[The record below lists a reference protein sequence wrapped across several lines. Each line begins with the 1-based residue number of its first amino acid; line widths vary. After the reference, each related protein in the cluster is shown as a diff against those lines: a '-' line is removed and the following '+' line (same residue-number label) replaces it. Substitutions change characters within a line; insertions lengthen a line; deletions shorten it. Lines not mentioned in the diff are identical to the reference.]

1 MAKRTYPA
9 MLEPA
14 EHGGYGVSFPD
25 LPGCVSFGD
34 DLDHA
39 VSQAQE
45 ALNLHLEGLAE
56 DGDELPPASRL
67 SDIFLEPGLPAN
79 IVWVLI
85 VGDEPEG
92 AERVN
97 VYLPKSLLAQIERFG
112 QTSGV
117 DNRSTFIRLASRQ
130 YLATE
135 LGKANKI
142 PRLYAEIRWETD
154 DDLKVIDAMVYDQRT
169 GKDNDRYGASNGACC
184 AGWMVNGDARYTPE
198 GVFADMVKV
207 GFAGAIALAV
217 TLNEFSKIEGCEWAA
232 AMATAITTGI
242 KSDEAGLAHWQS
254 LAAAHRDRLDQS
266 PRTGIAPSGSTRH
279 G

>member
-56 DGDELPPASRL
+56 DGDELPPASSL
-67 SDIFLEPGLPAN
+67 SDVFLEPGLPKN

-130 YLATE
+130 YLAAE

-142 PRLYAEIRWETD
+142 PRLHAEIRWETNSK
-154 DDLKVIDAMVYDQRT
+154 LKIEDAMVYDQRT

-184 AGWMVNGDARYTPE
+184 AGWMVNGDPRYTPE
-198 GVFADMVKV
+198 GVFADMVKA
-207 GFAGAIALAV
+207 GFANDVALAV

-232 AMATAITTGI
+232 AMAGAITTGI
-242 KSDEAGLAHWQS
+242 KSDAAGQAHWKE
-254 LAAAHRDRLDQS
+254 AAAARRDR
-266 PRTGIAPSGSTRH
+266 PPHERRSGSSPSVD
-279 G
+279 